1 MSPDR
6 LIVPLIVLGGIMLIV
21 LGGIIVDGLTIL
33 KACGIF

>member
-6 LIVPLIVLGGIMLIV
+6 LIVPLIV